1 MQRMA
6 KKHAR
11 ELQIEVDKGKVEM
24 AGELK
29 GQTRSARQAKAEL
42 KIVQAERSQLQGDL
56 HRAVQDKHD
65 ALRRI
70 GRERRQHDVDVRGW
84 KDKCDNLQASV
95 RLRDKQDE
103 GKKRQHKLT
112 MEKAD
117 GLCTT
122 LKTKLKLLDK
132 REGEL
137 RYKHEKAR
145 KQLGEEK
152 AAVTILK
159 WGVERGQSVV
169 GRREIANTKRTDTLT
184 KHEAT
189 LCQKRQK
196 LQKEKQVTFSSF
208 FQFFIR
214 LLSLFIPHL
223 LVIPLRP

>member
-1 MQRMA
+1 MA

-11 ELQIEVDKGKVEM
+11 ELHIEVEKGKVEM
-24 AGELK
+24 AGKLK
-29 GQTRSARQAKAEL
+29 GQTRSARQAEAEL
-42 KIVQAERSQLQGDL
+42 TRVLAERRELQGDL
-56 HRAVQDKHD
+56 HRAVQDKND

-84 KDKCDNLQASV
+84 KDKCENLQASV
-95 RLRDKQDE
+95 RLREKQDE
-103 GKKRQHKLT
+103 GKKRQHKVT

-117 GLCTT
+117 VLCTT

-137 RYKHEKAR
+137 RYQHEKAR

-196 LQKEKQVTFSSF
+196 LQKEKQVMFSSF

-214 LLSLFIPHL
+214 LLSLFIAHL
-223 LVIPLRP
+223 FVIPLRP

>member
-1 MQRMA
+1 MA

-70 GRERRQHDVDVRGW
+70 GRERRQHDMDVRGW
-84 KDKCDNLQASV
+84 KDKCENLQASV

-137 RYKHEKAR
+137 RYQHEKAR

-152 AAVTILK
+152 AAVNILK
-159 WGVERGQSVV
+159 WGVERVQSVV
-169 GRREIANTKRTDTLT
+169 ARREIANSKRRETLT

-189 LCQKRQK
+189 WCQKREK
-196 LQKEKQVTFSSF
+196 LQKEKEVRLSTCY
-208 FQFFIR
+208 QFFIR

-223 LVIPLRP
+223 VV